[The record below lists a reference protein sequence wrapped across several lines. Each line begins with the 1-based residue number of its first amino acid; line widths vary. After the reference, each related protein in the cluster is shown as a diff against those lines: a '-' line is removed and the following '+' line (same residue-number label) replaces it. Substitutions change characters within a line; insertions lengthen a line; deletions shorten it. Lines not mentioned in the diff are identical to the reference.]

1 MSDQTATHDP
11 SAADTP
17 EQIHA
22 ALFAHLVM
30 QQSNMALMLLGRTP
44 HPETGETIQD
54 LEAAKLFID
63 MIEMLEAK
71 TKGNLTKEESGLLK
85 QSLMTL
91 RLAYVQAVEAGPA
104 TGKEVSKQE
113 STLGPTPA
121 QPAEPPKAAS
131 TPAEEEEHRKKF
143 SKKY

>member
-1 MSDQTATHDP
+1 MSDQAVTHDP
-11 SAADTP
+11 AAEDTP

-30 QQSNMALMLLGRTP
+30 QQSNMALMLLGKTP
-44 HPETGETIQD
+44 HPETGQTIQD

-71 TKGNLTKEESGLLK
+71 TKGNLTKEESALLK

-91 RLAYVQAVEAGPA
+91 RLAYVQAVEAGPIS
-104 TGKEVSKQE
+104 GEKS
-113 STLGPTPA
+113 SNPGPTPDSAPA
-121 QPAEPPKAAS
+121 QPAETPKDSS
-131 TPAEEEEHRKKF
+131 TPSEEEEHRKKF